1 MRGGEHVTTK
11 FKPGTGE
18 TIEKAAEHAWENA
31 RAAGAK
37 PGTYLI
43 KKIEIEAVNPIR
55 TYIVTIDPVG
65 GGS

>member
-1 MRGGEHVTTK
+1 MRGGERVTTK

-18 TIEKAAEHAWENA
+18 TVEAAAAHAWENA
-31 RAAGAK
+31 RAASAK
-37 PGTYLI
+37 PGKYEIT
-43 KKIEIEAVNPIR
+43 KIEFEAVNPIR